1 MNNFSVKN
9 INIVGAVAAL
19 WAFIFTFL
27 PFYKL
32 KPTALLYQNGLS
44 SAGAQAYT
52 LSKNLVSYNFFG
64 VLCLILAIVAIALY
78 VWNGTQMVTIAAIGV
93 SVLDLICML
102 LALIVG
108 NGDIKTAKEF
118 ASSLSSFGIS
128 SDVFF
133 KSTVSVGFFLEL
145 IMILIMIASYWI
157 NELVVKPYVWKD
169 NSGAK
174 LNPLDGLVG
183 TAKATYTQT
192 YAQQPVQPQ
201 GYAQAP
207 QQPVQPQGYAQA
219 PQQPVQNQGNNVQ

>member
-9 INIVGAVAAL
+9 INIVGAVAAFL
-19 WAFIFTFL
+19 AFVFTFL

-32 KPTALLYQNGLS
+32 KPSALYQYSMS
-44 SAGAQAYT
+44 SAGVPASSI
-52 LSKNLVSYNFFG
+52 SKNLVSYNFFG

-78 VWNGTQMVTIAAIGV
+78 VWNGTQMITIAAIGV

-118 ASSLSSFGIS
+118 ASSLGAFGIS

-133 KSTVSVGFFLEL
+133 KGAVSVGFFLEL